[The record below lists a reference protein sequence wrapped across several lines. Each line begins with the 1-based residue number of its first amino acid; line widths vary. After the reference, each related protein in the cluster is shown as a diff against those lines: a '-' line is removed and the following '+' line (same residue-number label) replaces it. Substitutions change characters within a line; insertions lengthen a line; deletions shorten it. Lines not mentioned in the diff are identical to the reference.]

1 MLRRPTFPHPK
12 RRSNS
17 FKINDHW
24 RVSKNLHEK
33 EHEIFRFRG
42 IKCSISKLIYNNV
55 LFKITFW
62 VLTICAN
69 LFLTY
74 MGINF
79 HITLCMPNAR
89 LYLNFNFFYF
99 ERLGK
104 NVFAE
109 TILPRQI
116 KKTNQ
121 IVWWHA
127 KETSNR
133 VVGGIG
139 ECSCTKTRTIKVG
152 NFDIN
157 ERNF

>member
-55 LFKITFW
+55 LFKIKFW

-89 LYLNFNFFYF
+89 LYLIFKFFLLWKVGKECFCGNYF
-99 ERLGK
+99 
-104 NVFAE
+104 
-109 TILPRQI
+109 T
-116 KKTNQ
+116 KTNKKDKSDCLMACKGNIKQ
-121 IVWWHA
+121 GCGGHWRVLVYKNKNYKSGYFWH
-127 KETSNR
+127 
-133 VVGGIG
+133 
-139 ECSCTKTRTIKVG
+139 
-152 NFDIN
+152 
-157 ERNF
+157 